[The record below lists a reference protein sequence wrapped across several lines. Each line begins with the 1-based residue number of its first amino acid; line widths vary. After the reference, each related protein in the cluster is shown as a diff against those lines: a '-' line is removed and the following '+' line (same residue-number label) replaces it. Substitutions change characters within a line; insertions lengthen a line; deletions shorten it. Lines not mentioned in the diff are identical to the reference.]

1 MPIKEIKDM
10 FLRGN
15 FPYCLEIN
23 NSTKEVYYINR
34 DYEYMGFNTKCLSDI
49 REDTN
54 NFQRTYVYDDGS
66 KPWKSVKNYE
76 KALKKINN
84 LCKDKVIRAPI
95 KL

>member
-1 MPIKEIKDM
+1 MPIKDITDM
-10 FLRGN
+10 FWRQN

-23 NSTKEVYYINR
+23 NTTKEVYYINR
-34 DYEYMGFNTKCLSDI
+34 DYEYIGFNTKCLSDI

-54 NFQRTYVYDDGS
+54 NFERSYVYDDGT
-66 KPWKSVKNYE
+66 KPWKSVRNYE
-76 KALKKINN
+76 KAIREVNN